1 MPNMRITNR
10 RRGPSKLPRRLL
22 PGPSS
27 PSTGA
32 QKIVKVTLNGSST
45 MLSTQATTGLFTT
58 SSLTPTLGALAKTS
72 NWKAVFDEYRL
83 VGVDFYIR
91 AISSSNG
98 ISNFLVDDE
107 DATGENATW
116 FESRPDRSLIVNN
129 SASPQSHTVIRWRS
143 QDLEDM
149 EWRSTYN
156 EASFSPCTL
165 KFYTSLTEYGTPA
178 SVTGMYYVNWVGHF
192 EFRGVGANN

>member
-1 MPNMRITNR
+1 MSTMRVNR
-10 RRGPSKLPRRLL
+10 RRALKSRLPTRML

-32 QKIVKVTLNGSST
+32 QKIVKIVLNGSST
-45 MLSTQATTGLFTT
+45 LLSTQATTGLFTT
-58 SSLTPTLGALAKTS
+58 SSLTPSLSALAKTS
-72 NWKAVFDEYRL
+72 SWKAVFDEYRL

-91 AISSSNG
+91 AIQVSG
-98 ISNFLVDDE
+98 GVANFLVDDE

-116 FESRPDRSLIVNN
+116 FESRPDRKLVVNN
-129 SASPQSHTVIRWRS
+129 SASPLGSTVIKWRS

-149 EWRSTYN
+149 EWRSTYA
-156 EASFSPCTL
+156 EPTFAPCTL

-178 SVTGMYYVNWVGHF
+178 SVTGLYYINWIGHF
-192 EFRGVGANN
+192 EFRGIGANN

>member
-1 MPNMRITNR
+1 M
-10 RRGPSKLPRRLL
+10 PRRKNRASLAARMM
-22 PGPSS
+22 PGPAK

-32 QKIVKVTLNGSST
+32 QKITKVVLNGASSL
-45 MLSTQATTGLFTT
+45 LSTQATTGLFTT
-58 SSLTPTLGALAKTS
+58 SSLTPSLSALAKAS

-91 AISSSNG
+91 AITSSNG

-116 FESRPDRSLIVNN
+116 FESRPDRSLVVNN
-129 SASPQSHTVIRWRS
+129 SASPQGHAVIKWRA
-143 QDLEDM
+143 QDNEDF
-149 EWRSTYN
+149 EWRSTYA
-156 EASFSPCTL
+156 EPTFAPCTL

-178 SVTGMYYVNWVGHF
+178 SVSGIYSVNWIGHF